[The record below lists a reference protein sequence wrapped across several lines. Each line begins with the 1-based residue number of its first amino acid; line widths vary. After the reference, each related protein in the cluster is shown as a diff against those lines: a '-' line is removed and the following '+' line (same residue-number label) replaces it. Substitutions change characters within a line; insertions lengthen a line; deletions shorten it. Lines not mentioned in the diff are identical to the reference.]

1 MWDNIPDTSTTTT
14 TEIKI
19 ESPSSKEASQNPNCE
34 SILISALVDDL
45 KHMYMHHN
53 KMYV

>member
-1 MWDNIPDTSTTTT
+1 M
-14 TEIKI
+14 KI
-19 ESPSSKEASQNPNCE
+19 ESPRRKDASQNPNCE

-45 KHMYMHHN
+45 KNMYIHHN